1 MADQHAPIVRLFGPG
16 DLPVRIPDWPEA
28 VGIAVCRAE
37 GKTLA
42 FMPWHISEKPQVLRR
57 RLSHEAGPALHGFA
71 FYPAFKGSPAVTLPP
86 GEDARILGELDS
98 ALRGLPRLLE
108 EAGDFAI
115 NFEFAADEGLS
126 LDALSDVN
134 RRKVELSARAA
145 QTTITDQLPVGYVP
159 FVKADPDCEMIA
171 GAMLRPAGAAGV
183 DLVLQPNASA
193 RELPAEVVVLVRED
207 SLRVAIQL
215 GPVLVDGRLPAVLRL
230 PTGALMLGKTGGR
243 PVPAMVLR
251 RSGMLF
257 VAPDYSAVST
267 VPQPIPRE
275 ENQSSSRPWVWIAA
289 GLLGLLAAVAITV
302 VVVRALQPAAPAP
315 VPVAPVDD
323 LRSNLF
329 APNTP

>member
-1 MADQHAPIVRLFGPG
+1 MADHHAAIVRLFGPAE
-16 DLPVRIPDWPEA
+16 LPVRIPDWPDA
-28 VGIAVCRAE
+28 VGLAVCRVE

-42 FMPWHISEKPQVLRR
+42 FVPWHISENPQVLRR
-57 RLSHEAGPALHGFA
+57 RLLAEAGTALQGFV
-71 FYPAFKGSPAVTLPP
+71 FYPAMKGSPAVTLPP

-98 ALRGLPRLLE
+98 AMRGLPRLLE

-115 NFEFAADEGLS
+115 NFEFAAEEGLS

-134 RRKVELSARAA
+134 RRKAELSAKA

-171 GAMLRPAGAAGV
+171 GAVLRPAGAAGV

-193 RELPAEVVVLVRED
+193 RELPVDVAVLVRED

-215 GPVLVDGRLPAVLRL
+215 GPVLVNGRLPAVLRL
-230 PTGALMLGKTGGR
+230 PPGALMLGKTAGR

-267 VPQPIPRE
+267 VAQAPASEGKKP
-275 ENQSSSRPWVWIAA
+275 SGFPWVWVLA
-289 GLLGLLAAVAITV
+289 GGLGLLTTLAIAAAVV
-302 VVVRALQPAAPAP
+302 WALQPAPPEAA
-315 VPVAPVDD
+315 PVAPVDD

-329 APNTP
+329 APAQP